1 MMQAPSA
8 VTHNSPLPDDGRR
21 RFTRRSRL
29 LTAGCVVIVAAGVG
43 VGVWLTRGKPASKPA
58 PGAAPGAAPAL
69 TNSPAALQWAPPTLS
84 HPQTVKLSAK
94 NRELEL
100 DPNRDYRLVMPDT
113 PLSVPGGLS
122 IAGGHNV
129 VLIGG
134 TLDAPSAKQAPNP
147 QDRRGVYLKGQT
159 GVVHIEG
166 LRLGGDL
173 TEGFDLDE
181 RLGATV
187 QIENVDVGTVHGSRD
202 ANHADVI
209 QTWAGPRKLLVDGL
223 RASSD
228 YQGFFLL
235 PNQHWA
241 EGPPPQTF
249 DIRRS
254 VITLSSN
261 SGYGVWVPDSAPWF
275 HGAGLTIVTEKS
287 DRGKVLWP
295 ASQLTSVRLA
305 APQAANDSSSG
316 AAVEIPG
323 GTPGVG
329 YQTPGY
335 REAAAS

>member
-8 VTHNSPLPDDGRR
+8 VTHRSQLPDDGRR
-21 RFTRRSRL
+21 RLTRRSRL
-29 LTAGCVVIVAAGVG
+29 LAAVCVVIVAAGVG
-43 VGVWLTRGKPASKPA
+43 VGVWLTRGKPASGPA
-58 PGAAPGAAPAL
+58 PGVAPPM

-84 HPQTVKLSAK
+84 HPQTIKLSAK

-113 PLSVPGGLS
+113 PLSVAGGLS

-134 TLDAPSAKQAPNP
+134 ALDAPSAKQAPDP

-187 QIENVDVGTVHGSRD
+187 QIENVVVGTVHGSRD
-202 ANHADVI
+202 TNHADVI
-209 QTWAGPRKLLVDGL
+209 QTWAGPAKLLVDGL

-241 EGPPPQTF
+241 EGPAPQAF

-254 VITLSSN
+254 VITLTSS

-275 HGAGLTIVTEKS
+275 HGDGLTIVTEKS

-295 ASQLTSVRLA
+295 ASQLTSVRVA
-305 APQAANDSSSG
+305 APRSVNDGSSG
-316 AAVEIPG
+316 AAVELPG
-323 GTPGVG
+323 GTPGIG
-329 YQTPGY
+329 YKTPGY
-335 REAAAS
+335 HEAAAS